1 MDILFARKAFTIG
14 IHSFLDTNTFANR
27 KDSFPFSFLPF
38 VSWTLKM
45 AVSNFECQ
53 FSLCHSH
60 IHNLNRALV
69 GMWRSTTRV
78 RVTLFRFESGHYLCL
93 LSKMSLLT
101 QLTDLFFTQN
111 LSSHAIIWSACISS
125 ALSFFLD
132 WFSCPYLEAFTY
144 LFSVLPMTGWKDST
158 DSWKDSRLPRQ
169 LRAVSLGWKIIRYQ
183 LTESEYMFNY
193 KLRGSARLAYL
204 AGSTPQRQFLLAA
217 TIPRWWSKHSLQI
230 NFFIFFCPSKALQ
243 IKTTK
248 RQFPPDSFLHL
259 LTERYIRF
267 WKELRIHRLLYSHIL
282 SYKSKMLYGIV
293 SNLAGITPQSRFS
306 FRLHHPLMVFPDLHF
321 TKWIFFLPARL
332 LL

>member
-1 MDILFARKAFTIG
+1 
-14 IHSFLDTNTFANR
+14 
-27 KDSFPFSFLPF
+27 
-38 VSWTLKM
+38 
-45 AVSNFECQ
+45 
-53 FSLCHSH
+53 
-60 IHNLNRALV
+60 
-69 GMWRSTTRV
+69 
-78 RVTLFRFESGHYLCL
+78 
-93 LSKMSLLT
+93 
-101 QLTDLFFTQN
+101 
-111 LSSHAIIWSACISS
+111 
-125 ALSFFLD
+125 
-132 WFSCPYLEAFTY
+132 
-144 LFSVLPMTGWKDST
+144 
-158 DSWKDSRLPRQ
+158 
-169 LRAVSLGWKIIRYQ
+169 
-183 LTESEYMFNY
+183 MFNY

-267 WKELRIHRLLYSHIL
+267 WKELRIHHLLYSHIL

-306 FRLHHPLMVFPDLHF
+306 VQLHHPLMVFPDLHF

-332 LL
+332 SFKEFTVFWTRTLFAKCKHSFPFSFLPFVSWTLKMAVSNFECKFSLCHSHIHNLNRALVGMWRSTTRVRVTLFCFESGHYLCLLSKMSLLTQLTDLFFTQTFHHTQSFGVHALVVHWASFWTGFLALI

>member
-1 MDILFARKAFTIG
+1 
-14 IHSFLDTNTFANR
+14 
-27 KDSFPFSFLPF
+27 
-38 VSWTLKM
+38 
-45 AVSNFECQ
+45 
-53 FSLCHSH
+53 
-60 IHNLNRALV
+60 
-69 GMWRSTTRV
+69 
-78 RVTLFRFESGHYLCL
+78 
-93 LSKMSLLT
+93 
-101 QLTDLFFTQN
+101 
-111 LSSHAIIWSACISS
+111 
-125 ALSFFLD
+125 
-132 WFSCPYLEAFTY
+132 
-144 LFSVLPMTGWKDST
+144 MTCWKDLDSS

-169 LRAVSLGWKIIRYQ
+169 LIAVSFSWKILRLQ
-183 LTESEYMFNY
+183 LTGSEYMFLNY
-193 KLRGSARLAYL
+193 KLQGPARMTHL

-321 TKWIFFLPARL
+321 TKWIFFLPATHL
-332 LL
+332 L

>member
-1 MDILFARKAFTIG
+1 
-14 IHSFLDTNTFANR
+14 
-27 KDSFPFSFLPF
+27 
-38 VSWTLKM
+38 
-45 AVSNFECQ
+45 
-53 FSLCHSH
+53 
-60 IHNLNRALV
+60 
-69 GMWRSTTRV
+69 
-78 RVTLFRFESGHYLCL
+78 
-93 LSKMSLLT
+93 MSLLT

-144 LFSVLPMTGWKDST
+144 LFSVLPMTGWKDSP